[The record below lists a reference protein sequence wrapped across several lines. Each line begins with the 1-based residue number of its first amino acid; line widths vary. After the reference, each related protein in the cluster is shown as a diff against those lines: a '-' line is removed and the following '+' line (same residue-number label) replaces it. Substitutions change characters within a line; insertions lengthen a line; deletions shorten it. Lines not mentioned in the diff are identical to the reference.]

1 MMLNYLRESH
11 NQTIAKVQ
19 DFYTPTGI
27 HVYIKEPLPDNID
40 MEEIIAKVE
49 EHLPQHLLS
58 EVEMIIV
65 GWFKEFEERK
75 LNAFYGDGC
84 LYISNLQ
91 DDNEDMFDDI
101 VHEIAHSLEE
111 PYGYEIYGD
120 KKLEKEFLSKRM
132 ALKDILWAHGYK
144 APALFFMNSEY
155 DQEFDEFLHEKV
167 GYDKLALLMQGLFV
181 SPYAATSL
189 KEYFATGF
197 TEFYLDPNHNFLK
210 EVSPALYEKLV
221 KLQQQKKLDNN

>member
-11 NQTIAKVQ
+11 NQTTAKVQ
-19 DFYTPTGI
+19 DFYTSTGI
-27 HVYIKEPLPDNID
+27 HVYVKESPADNID
-40 MEEIIAKVE
+40 IEKIVAKVE
-49 EHLPQHLLS
+49 EHLPKHLLS

-65 GWFKEFEERK
+65 GWFKEFDERN
-75 LNAFYGDGC
+75 LNAFYSDGC

-91 DDNEDMFDDI
+91 DDDADMFDDI

-111 PYGYEIYGD
+111 PHGYEIYGD

-132 ALKDILWAHGYK
+132 ALKDILWAHGFK
-144 APALFFMNSEY
+144 APGSFFMNSEY
-155 DQEFDEFLHEKV
+155 DKEFDEFLYEKV

-197 TEFYLDPNHNFLK
+197 TEFYLDPNHNFLQQ
-210 EVSPALYEKLV
+210 VSPVLYGKLFD
-221 KLQQQKKLDNN
+221 LQKQKKLDNN